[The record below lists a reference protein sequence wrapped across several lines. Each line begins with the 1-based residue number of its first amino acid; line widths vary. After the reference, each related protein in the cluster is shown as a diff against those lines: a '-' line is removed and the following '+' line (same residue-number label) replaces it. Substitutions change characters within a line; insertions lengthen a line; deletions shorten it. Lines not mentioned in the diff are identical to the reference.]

1 MKKLLVALAAAP
13 LLAAAAWFLYDQGAR
28 RPLPEGLVQ
37 ANGRIEGDSITVAG
51 KFPGRV
57 VELLVRE
64 GDDVQAGQELVHL
77 DDRQTLAKAE
87 QARQVVA
94 SVEAQILS
102 AQTSLELLQKQVP
115 LEIDS
120 AQAGVEHAQ
129 AALAIALENALQ
141 ADRELQRHRQL
152 YETNAVDQQT
162 YERIELASKVA
173 RNEHESAKTAAVQ
186 AQALLALARLGA
198 DRIRAKQDELAAL
211 RARLEEARAALAEV
225 ESILEDLEIRAPVSG
240 TVTARMVDVGEVVAA
255 GAPLLDL
262 VDLDRLYLKVFI
274 PQAQIGKVRRGLRA
288 RVYCDAFPDEP
299 AWATVRYVAPR
310 AEFTPKEVQTPD
322 ERVKLVYAVKLYLD
336 DNAARRFTPGQPADA
351 VIRWKEDVPWERPRW

>member
-1 MKKLLVALAAAP
+1 MKKLLAALVAVP
-13 LLAAAAWFLYDQGAR
+13 FVAAAAWFAYDQGAR
-28 RPLPEGLVQ
+28 RPLPEGLLQ
-37 ANGRIEGDSITVAG
+37 ANGRIEGDSIVVAS

-64 GDDVQAGQELVHL
+64 GDDVQAGQELLHL
-77 DDRQTLAKAE
+77 DDRQVLAKAE

-94 SVEAQILS
+94 SLEAQILS
-102 AQTSLELLQKQVP
+102 AETSLELLRKQVP

-120 AQAGVEHAQ
+120 AQAGVDHAQ
-129 AALAIALENALQ
+129 AAMAIALENALQ
-141 ADRELQRHRQL
+141 AERELQRHRQL

-162 YERIELASKVA
+162 FERIELASKVA
-173 RNEHESAKTAAVQ
+173 RKEHDSAKTAAVR
-186 AQALLALARLGA
+186 AQTLLALAQLGA
-198 DRIRAKQDELAAL
+198 ERIRAQQDELAAL
-211 RARLEEARAALAEV
+211 RARRDEAKAALAEA
-225 ESILEDLEIRAPVSG
+225 ESILQDLEILAPVAG

-255 GAPLLDL
+255 GAPLLEI
-262 VDLDRLYLKVFI
+262 VDLDRLYLKVFV
-274 PQAQIGKVRRGLRA
+274 PQSQIGKVRRGLPA

-299 AWATVRYVAPR
+299 ASATVRYVSPR

-351 VIRWKEDVPWERPRW
+351 VIRWKEEVPWQRPKW